1 MMLAKRVSAIGAAVL
16 ILAGCASMMGLPQ
29 GSVPTGDYQ
38 GRFDGKFFWG
48 TIEVR
53 VYEAPRGRRRPVI
66 GNLQQDAEQR
76 DLVFRGEVRG
86 SHMEAQF
93 GFVYG
98 SVTGEL
104 SPDGRTMS
112 GTYTFTDPPFDQG
125 TWTASKRWNGSH
137 PSDKLPV
144 NRTGAARGNRG
155 EFE

>member
-1 MMLAKRVSAIGAAVL
+1 MLQREEGVMRLATRISAIGAAVL

-29 GSVPTGDYQ
+29 GSVMAGEYQ

-53 VYEAPRGRRRPVI
+53 VYEAPGGGRPVI
-66 GNLQQDAEQR
+66 GNLQQDARQGG
-76 DLVFRGEVRG
+76 LVFRGEVRG
-86 SHMEAQF
+86 SRMEAQF

-125 TWTASKRWNGSH
+125 TWTASKW
-137 PSDKLPV
+137 
-144 NRTGAARGNRG
+144 
-155 EFE
+155 

>member
-1 MMLAKRVSAIGAAVL
+1 MGEAIEMKTKPATCGISLLAVL
-16 ILAGCASMMGLPQ
+16 LLAGCAALQGLPQ

-53 VYEAPRGRRRPVI
+53 VYEAPGGGRPVI
-66 GNLQQDAEQR
+66 GNLQQDARQGG
-76 DLVFRGEVRG
+76 LVFRGEVRG
-86 SHMEAQF
+86 SRMEAQF

-125 TWTASKRWNGSH
+125 TWTASKR
-137 PSDKLPV
+137 
-144 NRTGAARGNRG
+144 
-155 EFE
+155 